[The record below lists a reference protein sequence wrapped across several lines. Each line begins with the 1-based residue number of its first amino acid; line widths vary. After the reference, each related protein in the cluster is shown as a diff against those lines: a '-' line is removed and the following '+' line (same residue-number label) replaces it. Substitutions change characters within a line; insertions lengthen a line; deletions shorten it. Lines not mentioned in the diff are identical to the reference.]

1 MLPVNRRNLC
11 AGVLALGL
19 CAGVAIA
26 ASNQVKV
33 GDEFPNLTKF
43 QFDGK
48 LPDTLPGKV
57 VIVDFWASWCG
68 PCKASFPVMEQL
80 YQRYGKDGLVIVA
93 VNLDDNRADMD
104 GFLKKNPV
112 SFAVVR
118 DASKQLVSK
127 VDIASMPTSFVI
139 DSTGKV
145 RSMHN
150 GFRGEETKKKYVQEI
165 EDLLK
170 AASQQAKKQE

>member
-1 MLPVNRRNLC
+1 MLPVNRRTLCLGALAFTIC
-11 AGVLALGL
+11 AGAV
-19 CAGVAIA
+19 IA
-26 ASNQVKV
+26 AKNQLKV
-33 GDEFPNLTKF
+33 GDEFPNLAKF
-43 QFDGK
+43 QLDGK
-48 LPDTLPGKV
+48 LPETLPGKV

-80 YQRYGKDGLVIVA
+80 YQRYGKDGLVIIA
-93 VNLDDNRADMD
+93 VNLDDNRADME

-118 DASKQLVSK
+118 DANKQLVSQ
-127 VDIASMPTSFVI
+127 VDIGSMPTSFVL
-139 DSTGKV
+139 DGAGMV

-150 GFRGEETKKKYVQEI
+150 GFRGEESRKKYVQEI

-170 AASQQAKKQE
+170 VAAQ